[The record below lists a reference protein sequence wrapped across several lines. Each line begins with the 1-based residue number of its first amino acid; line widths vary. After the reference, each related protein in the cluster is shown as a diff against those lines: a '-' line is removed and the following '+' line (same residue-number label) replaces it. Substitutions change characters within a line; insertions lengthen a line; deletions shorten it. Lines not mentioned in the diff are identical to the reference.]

1 MKKIID
7 QIHSIV
13 KKGLEISVPFLCLG
27 IVLSLIVGDNL
38 FGWDPVGNITK
49 IGTENLIGLAALL
62 VLYSQI
68 SKK

>member
-7 QIHSIV
+7 KVHSIV
-13 KKGLEISVPFLCLG
+13 KRGLEISVPFLCLG

-38 FGWDPVGNITK
+38 FGWDPVGIITK

-62 VLYSQI
+62 VLYSKLYKQ
-68 SKK
+68 

>member
-1 MKKIID
+1 
-7 QIHSIV
+7 
-13 KKGLEISVPFLCLG
+13 
-27 IVLSLIVGDNL
+27 VLSLIVGDNL